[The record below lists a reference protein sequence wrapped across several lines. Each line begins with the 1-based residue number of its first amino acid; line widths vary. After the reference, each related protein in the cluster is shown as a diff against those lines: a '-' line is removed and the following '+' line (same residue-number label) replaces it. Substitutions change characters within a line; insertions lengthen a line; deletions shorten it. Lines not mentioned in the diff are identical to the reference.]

1 VSRTGTSAGA
11 AFADASRPQVVA
23 DAVEAGVTAITCAA
37 AGISPPVGVNVIGP
51 TWRVQ
56 ERGIEELTDLVQA
69 AAGKLAAAYVA
80 TRSLS
85 A

>member
-1 VSRTGTSAGA
+1 
-11 AFADASRPQVVA
+11 
-23 DAVEAGVTAITCAA
+23 
-37 AGISPPVGVNVIGP
+37 VGVNVIGP